1 MQETLAKTY
10 VEWRACSNPCV
21 KKASPPSPSLLFQ
34 CYLYGLKG
42 KKTLYSPAYSLSI
55 SNTLTLLSC
64 LFQNHRL
71 LPTKIHHSFMHPVLF
86 DPNSTDK
93 ILFDPNSLPPKSYYI
108 IKKIKKTSVFCI
120 FLTPYLITIA
130 RM

>member
-1 MQETLAKTY
+1 MEGLFKPMREKGVTSFSFPLVSMLSLWAKR
-10 VEWRACSNPCV
+10 E
-21 KKASPPSPSLLFQ
+21 
-34 CYLYGLKG
+34 
-42 KKTLYSPAYSLSI
+42 KTLYSPAYSLSI

-120 FLTPYLITIA
+120 FLTPYLITIV